1 LAFFL
6 PVFQKFRSEGESIGR
21 LLVGYDVL
29 EIALCR
35 CVAEVVNNLDIVVRK
50 MFGARGQLKRIRTA
64 VSIGRASYESLGLV
78 DLFDEVICEMRHC
91 LDIRNQ
97 FAHSEFYE
105 DPDNLGS
112 LLFANIEDLVS
123 QQGVIDELISV
134 PAKRITRELLEEQEI
149 FCTYVYERL
158 FFVKCEARVKVGT
171 LSQNPYSIPIIT
183 APKLH
188 LPRLPCDFP

>member
-1 LAFFL
+1 VQELAFFL

-35 CVAEVVNNLDIVVRK
+35 CVAEPLNNLDMVVRK
-50 MFGARGQLKRIRTA
+50 MFKARGQRLRIRTA
-64 VSIGRASYESLGLV
+64 VSIGRVSYESLRLA
-78 DLFDEVICEMRHC
+78 DLFDEVICEMGHC

-105 DPDNLGS
+105 DPENAGS
-112 LLFANIEDLVS
+112 LLFTNIEDLLDKHET
-123 QQGVIDELISV
+123 IDELISV
-134 PAKRITRELLEEQEI
+134 PSKRITKELLDEQEI
-149 FCTYVYERL
+149 FFTYVWERL
-158 FFVKCEARVKVGT
+158 SFLKCEARVKAGT
-171 LSQNPYSIPIIT
+171 LPQNSYSIAIIT

-188 LPRLPCDFP
+188 FPR